1 MVLALEGDQRARRRG
16 VEGDVE
22 RVFTNLF
29 TASLV

>member
-1 MVLALEGDQRARRRG
+1 MVLALEGDQRECRRG

-22 RVFTNLF
+22 RVFINLF